1 MRFRAV
7 HASLALTLL
16 LPGPAAGQPGSEPRP
31 PSPDS
36 VLGFEIGSDRRLAD
50 WDEITGYLG
59 LLARSS
65 PRVRVDTL
73 GETTLGRP
81 FVALTISSAANLRR
95 LDRFLEI
102 QRKLA
107 DPRRVA
113 SEVEAEELI
122 KEGRVAVLITGGI
135 HSTEVGGY
143 QVPMRIA
150 YRLAA
155 GEDEETRRILDRV
168 ILLLV
173 PSLNPDGSQLVVDW
187 YERTLGA
194 AWEGASP
201 PFLYHHYVGHD
212 NNRDWYAFT
221 QKETRLAVTR
231 LHNVWHPQIVHDIH
245 QMGSQGP
252 RFFIPP
258 WIDPIEPNVDP
269 LLVAGI
275 NALGTAM
282 AWELYGQ
289 GKRGIVVNAIY
300 DAWTPARA
308 YQHYHAGV
316 RILTETASARL
327 ATPIEVPFDSLDVRR
342 GVDPREPSWRFP
354 DPWPGGV
361 WRLADIVDYMES
373 GALALLQQAA
383 LYRERW
389 LRNFYLVGLRAIGG
403 REGWPRAYIIPAE
416 GQNPDGLA
424 DLLRILV
431 TGDVE
436 VRRAGE
442 AFVHHGRR
450 FAAGT
455 YVVSMAQPYS
465 AFAKTL
471 LEVQRYPA
479 LEEYPGGPL
488 RPPYDVTAHT
498 LPLLMGVE
506 VVASDELPETRLSE
520 PIGVPVHEKVAPG
533 LSGRAGSPRVAIYE
547 PWVPSM
553 DAGWTRWILDE
564 YGIGYH
570 RLRDAEARAGGL
582 RSRFDVIILPDMSPR
597 PMIEGHA
604 EGSMPPEYVGG
615 LGAAGVRGLEE
626 FVQAGGTLVAFN
638 RASTLPI
645 ERFGLPLTDVLAGLE
660 RSQFYVPGSILR
672 LNLTRGHWLAA
683 GVPTRGAAW
692 FERGPAFEVQP
703 GGEDRVEIVGRF
715 GPSDGLLLS
724 GWISGGERLA
734 RRGAIAIVKHGQGR
748 VILFAFRPQYRGQ
761 TIATYPLIFNVLR
774 NSLEA
779 ASAKGASGS
788 AGEGA

>member
-1 MRFRAV
+1 MRFRPV
-7 HASLALTLL
+7 HASLALSLL
-16 LPGPAAGQPGSEPRP
+16 LPGLGAAQPASDAPP

-36 VLGFEIGSDRRLAD
+36 VLGFVVGSDRRLAD
-50 WDEITGYLG
+50 WEEIAGYMD

-81 FVALTISSAANLRR
+81 FIALTISSAENLRR
-95 LDRFLEI
+95 LDRYLEI

-107 DPRRVA
+107 DPRRLS
-113 SEVEAEELI
+113 SEAEAEELI
-122 KEGRVAVLITGGI
+122 GEGRAVVLITGGI

-155 GEDEETRRILDRV
+155 GQDEATRLILDRV

-173 PSLNPDGSQLVVDW
+173 PSLNPDGSQAVVDW
-187 YERTLGA
+187 YESTLGA

-245 QMGSQGP
+245 QMGATGP
-252 RFFIPP
+252 RFFVPP
-258 WIDPIEPNVDP
+258 WTDPIEPNVDP

-282 AWELYGQ
+282 AWEMYSQ
-289 GKRGIVVNAIY
+289 SKQGIVVNAIY
-300 DAWTPARA
+300 DAWTPARS
-308 YQHYHAGV
+308 YQHYHGGV

-327 ATPIEVPFDSLDVRR
+327 ATPIEVPFDSLDRRR
-342 GVDPREPSWRFP
+342 GVDSRVASWRFP

-373 GALALLQQAA
+373 GAWALLRQAA

-389 LRNFYLVGLRAIGG
+389 LRSFYLVGLRTIGG
-403 REGWPRAYIIPAE
+403 REGWPRAFIIPAE

-436 VRRAGE
+436 VRRARE
-442 AFVHHGRR
+442 AFVVRGRR
-450 FAAGT
+450 FAAGS
-455 YVVSMAQPYS
+455 YVVPMAQPYS
-465 AFAKTL
+465 GFAKTL

-506 VVASDELPETRLSE
+506 VVASDTLPAVQLSE
-520 PIGVPVHEKVAPG
+520 LISVPESKKVAAG
-533 LSGRAGSPRVAIYE
+533 LSGRAGPPRVAIYE

-553 DAGWTRWILDE
+553 DAGWTRWIFDE
-564 YGIGYH
+564 YGVGY
-570 RLRDAEARAGGL
+570 RQLRDAEARAGAL
-582 RSRFDVIILPDMSPR
+582 RSSLDVIVLPDMSPER
-597 PMIEGHA
+597 MMRGHA
-604 EGSMPPEYVGG
+604 EGAMPPEYVGG
-615 LGAAGVRGLEE
+615 LGLAGVRALEE
-626 FVQAGGTLVAFN
+626 FVRAGGTLVAFN

-645 ERFGLPLTDVLAGLE
+645 EAFDLPVIDAVADLGRRE
-660 RSQFYVPGSILR
+660 FYVPGSIVR
-672 LNLTRGHWLAA
+672 VNLTRGHRLAA
-683 GVPTRGAAW
+683 GLPTRAAAW
-692 FERGPAFEVQP
+692 FERGPAFEIRP
-703 GGEDRVEIVGRF
+703 GAEDRVEIVGRF
-715 GPSDGLLLS
+715 GTGADLLLS

-734 RRGAIAIVKHGQGR
+734 GRGALAVVKHGQGQ
-748 VILFAFRPQYRGQ
+748 VVLFGFRPQYRGQ
-761 TIATYPLIFNVLR
+761 TIVTYPLIFNALKQ
-774 NSLEA
+774 SLDA
-779 ASAKGASGS
+779 AAATRASQPAGDGS
-788 AGEGA
+788 